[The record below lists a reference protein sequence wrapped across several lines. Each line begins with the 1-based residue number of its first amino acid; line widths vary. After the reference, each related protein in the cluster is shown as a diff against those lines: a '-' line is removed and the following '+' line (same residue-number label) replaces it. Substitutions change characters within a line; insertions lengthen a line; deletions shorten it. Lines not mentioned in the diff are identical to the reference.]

1 MVKQGRQCHSPP
13 HSCQCWHLHPVLTL
27 ASPPPAHPLLQLDDG
42 LWEVCLQDYGI
53 YRNSAICGTYLTV

>member
-1 MVKQGRQCHSPP
+1 MPQPP
-13 HSCQCWHLHPVLTL
+13 ALLSVLAL
-27 ASPPPAHPLLQLDDG
+27 APGADTGLPPPAHPLLQLDDG